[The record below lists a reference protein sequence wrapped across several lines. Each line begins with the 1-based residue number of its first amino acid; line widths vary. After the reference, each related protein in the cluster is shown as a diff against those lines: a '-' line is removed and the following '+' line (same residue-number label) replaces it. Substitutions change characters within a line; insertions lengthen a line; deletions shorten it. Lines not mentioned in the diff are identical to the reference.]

1 MKGLLNIKVM
11 LFRLLTMVG
20 LYSLIRFLFYLY
32 NLSLFQGI
40 SIDETI
46 TIFFQGIRFDITI
59 IIYINLM
66 FIIMSSLPFPIHTNK
81 KYAIIQKG
89 VYLIFN
95 LAGIFIALADIAF
108 YRFNSKRLDSEA
120 LSLLGTL
127 PKMLGS
133 FLADYWYL
141 ILLFIVI
148 GYALSKVY
156 NFVGKRESNVQVSFI
171 KRIIS
176 FVLVLSFG
184 LIGIR
189 GGFQNRPLS
198 PAMANSIVR
207 MELAPLITNSPLTF
221 FFSLANRK
229 LDSKNYYSD
238 VEVNNI
244 YPIKKR
250 IPLLS
255 DSLRKRKPNI
265 VILILESFSAEYMG
279 FLTPSSNYTPVMDS
293 LSKKSLVF
301 NRAFANGRR
310 SSQGLVAITG
320 GIPALMDDPIMYSE
334 YMGNN
339 LYALPFLLNR
349 FGYQTAFLNSSPK
362 KMLGWQNYIG
372 KAGFEQYLNK
382 DDYNKPENDDG
393 HWGTYDHYFL
403 GYLNKKLGEFNQPF
417 FATFFTI
424 SSHDPYLI
432 PEYLQSK
439 FGKSGNYF
447 NALRYADWS
456 LGEFF
461 KEASKQPW
469 FDNTIFILTA
479 DHTNGAAWKSPD
491 QNQKNFKRA
500 NNRVGIYHIP
510 IMIYAPQLI
519 AASETD
525 RVIQQMDIFNTVL
538 SLVDYEDSIYS
549 FGQSVFSE
557 EPGFAVQ
564 YVNGIYQLIEGDY
577 ILLFQNDIVIGL
589 YNYIQDID
597 MENNLINDEKNRL
610 EYMQRKL
617 KAIIQQYNNTLNR
630 NSMKL

>member
-1 MKGLLNIKVM
+1 MKGLSNIKAL
-11 LFRLLTMVG
+11 LFRLLTIVV
-20 LYSLIRFLFYLY
+20 LYSLIRLLFYLY

-40 SIDETI
+40 STEEAI

-59 IIYINLM
+59 IIYINLL
-66 FIIMSSLPFPIHTNK
+66 FIIMSSLPFPIHSNR

-95 LAGIFIALADIAF
+95 LVGIFIALADIAF

-120 LSLLGTL
+120 LSLVGTF

-133 FLADYWYL
+133 FIADYWYL
-141 ILLFIVI
+141 LLLFIAI
-148 GYALSKVY
+148 GYTLSKVY
-156 NFVGKRESNVQVSFI
+156 NSVGKRESIVQVSFI
-171 KRIIS
+171 KRIIA
-176 FVLVLSFG
+176 FILVLSFS
-184 LIGIR
+184 LLGIR

-198 PAMANSIVR
+198 PAMANSKVR
-207 MELAPLITNSPLTF
+207 MELAPLITNSPMTF

-229 LDSKNYYSD
+229 LEPKSYYSD
-238 VEVNNI
+238 DEVDKI
-244 YPIKKR
+244 FPIKKT
-250 IPLLS
+250 IFPTV
-255 DSLRKRKPNI
+255 DSISKIKPNI

-279 FLTPSSNYTPVMDS
+279 FLTQSSNYTPVMDS

-301 NRAFANGRR
+301 KRAFANGRR
-310 SSQGLVAITG
+310 SSQGLVAIIS
-320 GIPALMDDPIMYSE
+320 GIPALMDDPVMYSQ
-334 YMGNN
+334 YIGNN
-339 LYALPFLLNR
+339 LFALPYLLNKN
-349 FGYQTAFLNSSPK
+349 GYQTAFFNASSK
-362 KMLGWQNYIG
+362 EMLGWQNFIG
-372 KAGFEQYLNK
+372 KAGFEHYLNK
-382 DDYNKPENDDG
+382 EDYNKPENDDG

-403 GYLNKKLGEFNQPF
+403 GYLNKKLGEFKQPF

-432 PEYLQSK
+432 PEDLQSK
-439 FGKSGNYF
+439 FGKNGNYF

-461 KEASKQPW
+461 KEVSKQPW
-469 FDNTIFILTA
+469 FDNTIFILSA

-491 QNQKNFKRA
+491 QNQANFKRA

-510 IMIYAPQLI
+510 IMIYAPKLI
-519 AASETD
+519 PAAESE

-538 SLVDYEDSIYS
+538 SLVDYQDSFYS

-557 EPGFAVQ
+557 KPGFAVQ

-577 ILLFQNDIVIGL
+577 ILLFQNDKAIGL

-597 MENNLINDEKNRL
+597 LKSNLINKEKNRL

-617 KAIIQQYNNTLNR
+617 KAIIQQHNNTLNR